1 MEERVEDDAPPG
13 VSLSVP
19 ECCEASSRVPVE
31 PEGPLLPP
39 SSSWRGAPTPHP
51 VPAVPVS
58 A

>member
-1 MEERVEDDAPPG
+1 VEDDAPPG